1 MKNRK
6 ISSLV
11 TSGMLA
17 STLIFSFGAGSASA
31 NGDGTEATTDS
42 TVTTDQVQNGTDQT
56 ETLTEQN
63 GTDQVK
69 GETAP
74 EQEKVETPSLVPGD
88 FFYFVKTMTEK
99 IQLAFTFDDY
109 KQAKLLADFAS
120 ERIAEANALFA
131 EGKTEEAAALLK
143 EAIATQEEA
152 SQTLPATEAGTKADS
167 TDDSQSAEEGKVET
181 KLAHNIDALCAA
193 LAHVKNPT
201 AQQAI
206 MKNVQK
212 SFAKLA
218 KKATKLEER
227 DAKFAEKMGEIEDK
241 VASGEVSSGEVSSDE
256 AVKAKHKLQKEH
268 KQEEEATEVEKT
280 EQETT
285 NVAKDQAKEQQVQA
299 AANKAEAANKPVE
312 KQQAAVKKAED
323 KQQEAASKVQVKQQG
338 AAKKSE
344 EKKQNNEDN
353 QLGQGNGKGNH

>member
-17 STLIFSFGAGSASA
+17 STLFFSFGAGSAFA
-31 NGDGTEATTDS
+31 NGDGTEATPDS

-56 ETLTEQN
+56 DVEAT
-63 GTDQVK
+63 
-69 GETAP
+69 
-74 EQEKVETPSLVPGD
+74 EQEKVETPSLVPGE

-109 KQAKLLADFAS
+109 KQAQLLADFAS

-152 SQTLPATEAGTKADS
+152 SQTLPATEIDS
-167 TDDSQSAEEGKVET
+167 TDDSQSADEGKVET

-218 KKATKLEER
+218 KKAAKLEEK

-241 VASGEVSSGEVSSDE
+241 VATGEVSGDE

-285 NVAKDQAKEQQVQA
+285 NVAEDQSKEQQVKA
-299 AANKAEAANKPVE
+299 AANKAEAANKAVE
-312 KQQAAVKKAED
+312 KQQAAVKKVEV
-323 KQQEAASKVQVKQQG
+323 KQQEAASKVQVKQQE

-344 EKKQNNEDN
+344 ENKQNNDDN
-353 QLGQGNGKGNH
+353 QHGQGNGKGNH